1 MTELHLESLA
11 GVCRRIKSGELTAV
25 QVADYT
31 LDRIARLDGR
41 LHAFAMVT
49 ADQALARAAELD
61 ADRAAGKP
69 LGALHGVPVAVKDLL
84 WTEGLATASGT
95 RVMRDFVPAE
105 DATVIARLR
114 RAGAV
119 IIGKSQLTEGA
130 FSMHHPDIEAPVNP
144 WHAERWS
151 GVSSSG
157 SGVSVAAGLAFGA
170 LGTDTGGSIRF
181 PSAAC
186 GLVGIKPT
194 YGRVSRF
201 GAFPLAESLDH
212 IGPMTRSVEDAA
224 RMLQV
229 IAGADPRDPTTL
241 PGPVPNYVT
250 AGDSVRGTVVAVDW
264 EYVSSGVDASVVDT
278 VREAVGVLESLGAS
292 IREVR
297 LPASVRE
304 LVAGWV
310 LTCAREC
317 AAAHKATFPA
327 RRNEYGPALEGLI
340 DLGLTVDD
348 PTYARLETL
357 RAQFRSALQTLFGE
371 VDLLIAPAMVGPTP
385 TLDAF
390 DAVVR
395 SDDEVAAFI
404 TFTAPFDYSGHPTI
418 TLPFGLDAD
427 GMPRSFQLI
436 APLGAEAA
444 LIRAGS
450 AFERAVGRLDYRAL
464 DARLG

>member
-157 SGVSVAAGLAFGA
+157 SWSCSPRSSWRGRSCR
-170 LGTDTGGSIRF
+170 S
-181 PSAAC
+181 SAA
-186 GLVGIKPT
+186 
-194 YGRVSRF
+194 
-201 GAFPLAESLDH
+201 
-212 IGPMTRSVEDAA
+212 
-224 RMLQV
+224 
-229 IAGADPRDPTTL
+229 
-241 PGPVPNYVT
+241 
-250 AGDSVRGTVVAVDW
+250 
-264 EYVSSGVDASVVDT
+264 
-278 VREAVGVLESLGAS
+278 
-292 IREVR
+292 
-297 LPASVRE
+297 
-304 LVAGWV
+304 
-310 LTCAREC
+310 
-317 AAAHKATFPA
+317 
-327 RRNEYGPALEGLI
+327 
-340 DLGLTVDD
+340 
-348 PTYARLETL
+348 
-357 RAQFRSALQTLFGE
+357 
-371 VDLLIAPAMVGPTP
+371 
-385 TLDAF
+385 
-390 DAVVR
+390 
-395 SDDEVAAFI
+395 
-404 TFTAPFDYSGHPTI
+404 
-418 TLPFGLDAD
+418 
-427 GMPRSFQLI
+427 PRSGW
-436 APLGAEAA
+436 GAGPW
-444 LIRAGS
+444 RW
-450 AFERAVGRLDYRAL
+450 
-464 DARLG
+464 